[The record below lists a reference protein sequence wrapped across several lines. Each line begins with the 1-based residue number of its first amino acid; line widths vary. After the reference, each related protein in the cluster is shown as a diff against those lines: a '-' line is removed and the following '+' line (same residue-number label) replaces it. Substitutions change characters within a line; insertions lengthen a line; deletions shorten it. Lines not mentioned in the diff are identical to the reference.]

1 MSICMFLTKLQSV
14 CDTYVGGIPNTDC
27 IMVPMNYLPV
37 RNLTRIALCQVKIW
51 IVETENALISFQD
64 KLEV

>member
-14 CDTYVGGIPNTDC
+14 CDTYVGGIP

-51 IVETENALISFQD
+51 IVGTENGLISFQD